1 MAKFKYR
8 WTSAFGT
15 SLICHAVVIGAI
27 TGLMILFP
35 PAPTNKG
42 PIEVD
47 LVTMSGGGGGG
58 GGNGGESPKE
68 EEQLPKIKAAAATPT
83 APPPAVPTE
92 PDPQAE
98 SDVHEIA
105 KTPDPDASTSQSTSS
120 LASASDG
127 CSDSD
132 VGDSSGTGGGS
143 GGGNG
148 TGNGPGDG
156 SGEGPGSG
164 SGSGGGS
171 GSGYGDG
178 NGDGAGS
185 GETMG
190 PQLLSAPSPAYP
202 ESARRANIS
211 GTTVVGL
218 TISTDGS
225 VSSAWVV
232 SSSGNGEL
240 DSAAVNAVY
249 GWQFVP
255 AKQNGTPVTCNS
267 QVPVTFNLRG

>member
-58 GGNGGESPKE
+58 GGNGGESPKL

-98 SDVHEIA
+98 NDVHEIA

-120 LASASDG
+120 SAFASDG
-127 CSDSD
+127 SSDSD
-132 VGDSSGTGGGS
+132 GGSSSGTGGGT

-178 NGDGAGS
+178 NGAGES
-185 GETMG
+185 TGENSG
-190 PQLLSAPSPAYP
+190 PQVLYKTLPDYPSA
-202 ESARRANIS
+202 ARKANVEGVTIVRVTIGVN
-211 GTTVVGL
+211 GTAVNAEV
-218 TISTDGS
+218 
-225 VSSAWVV
+225 A
-232 SSSGNGEL
+232 SSSGNSSL
-240 DSAAVNAVY
+240 DEAAVNCVY
-249 GWQFVP
+249 NWGFVP
-255 AKQNGTPVTCNS
+255 AKQNG
-267 QVPVTFNLRG
+267 VPIEVAANVSVTFKLN

>member
-1 MAKFKYR
+1 MRRFKYR
-8 WTSAFGT
+8 WTSALGT
-15 SLICHAVVIGAI
+15 SLIFHVGVVGII

-35 PAPTNKG
+35 PAPINKG

-47 LVTMSGGGGGG
+47 LVTMGGGGGGG
-58 GGNGGESPKE
+58 GGNSGTEAVE
-68 EEQLPKIKAAAATPT
+68 EALPKIKAAAATPT
-83 APPPAVPTE
+83 APPPVPVE
-92 PDPQAE
+92 PDPAAE
-98 SDVHEIA
+98 NDVHEIA
-105 KTPDPDASTSQSTSS
+105 SQPDPNAQETTTAAASSAN
-120 LASASDG
+120 ASSDG
-127 CSDSD
+127 SA
-132 VGDSSGTGGGS
+132 DSSGGTGGGT

-148 TGNGPGDG
+148 TGNGTGNG
-156 SGEGPGSG
+156 SGTGSGSG
-164 SGSGGGS
+164 SGSGGGI
-171 GSGYGDG
+171 GNGVGDG
-178 NGDGAGS
+178 IGDGS
-185 GETMG
+185 GEGDGVTMG
-190 PQLLSAPSPAYP
+190 PQLLSNPSPAYP

-211 GTTVVGL
+211 GTTLVGL

-225 VSSAWVV
+225 VSSAWVI

>member
-1 MAKFKYR
+1 MRRFKYR
-8 WTSAFGT
+8 WTSALGT
-15 SLICHAVVIGAI
+15 SLIFHVGVVGII

-35 PAPTNKG
+35 PAPVNKG

-58 GGNGGESPKE
+58 GGNSDTSME
-68 EEQLPKIKAAAATPT
+68 EEALPKIKAAQATPT
-83 APPPAVPTE
+83 APPPVPTE
-92 PDPQAE
+92 PDPAAE
-98 SDVHEIA
+98 NDVHEIA
-105 KTPDPDASTSQSTSS
+105 QQPDPNASHETATSTSTGT
-120 LASASDG
+120 A
-127 CSDSD
+127 DSN
-132 VGDSSGTGGGS
+132 GGS
-143 GGGNG
+143 GGGTGGGTG
-148 TGNGPGDG
+148 TGNGTGTG
-156 SGEGPGSG
+156 SGEGSGSG

-178 NGDGAGS
+178 QGDGEGS

-232 SSSGNGEL
+232 SSSGNGSL

-249 GWQFVP
+249 SWQFVP

>member
-1 MAKFKYR
+1 MSRYKYR

-15 SLICHAVVIGAI
+15 SLICHAVVLGAI
-27 TGLMILFP
+27 TALMIMFP
-35 PAPTNKG
+35 PAPVQKG

-58 GGNGGESPKE
+58 GGSDAKSVEDS
-68 EEQLPKIKAAAATPT
+68 LPKIKAAQATPT
-83 APPPAVPTE
+83 APPPVPTE
-92 PDPQAE
+92 PDPEAE
-98 SDVHEIA
+98 NDVHEIA
-105 KTPDPDASTSQSTSS
+105 DRPDPNASQETNTSTSATGT
-120 LASASDG
+120 SDG
-127 CSDSD
+127 SA
-132 VGDSSGTGGGS
+132 DSSGGS
-143 GGGNG
+143 GGGTGGGTG
-148 TGNGPGDG
+148 TGNGTGTG
-156 SGEGPGSG
+156 SGEGSGSG
-164 SGSGGGS
+164 SGSGGGT

-178 NGDGAGS
+178 MGDGAGS

-249 GWQFVP
+249 SWQFVP
-255 AKQNGTPVTCNS
+255 AKQNGTPVVCNS

>member
-1 MAKFKYR
+1 MRRFKYR
-8 WTSAFGT
+8 WTSALGT
-15 SLICHAVVIGAI
+15 SLIFHVGVVGVI

-35 PAPTNKG
+35 PAPVNKG

-58 GGNGGESPKE
+58 GGNSDTSVE
-68 EEQLPKIKAAAATPT
+68 EALPKIKAAQATPT
-83 APPPAVPTE
+83 APPPVPTE
-92 PDPQAE
+92 PDPEAE
-98 SDVHEIA
+98 NDVHEIA
-105 KTPDPDASTSQSTSS
+105 PKPDPEASQETATSS
-120 LASASDG
+120 SSSNGTA
-127 CSDSD
+127 DST
-132 VGDSSGTGGGS
+132 GGTGGGT

-148 TGNGPGDG
+148 TGNGTGNG
-156 SGEGPGSG
+156 SGEGSGSG

-178 NGDGAGS
+178 IGDGAGS

-211 GTTVVGL
+211 GTTMVGL

-225 VSSAWVV
+225 VSSAWVI
-232 SSSGNGEL
+232 SSSGSDAL